1 MRPFVESS
9 SRQQTYAGTKR
20 TIVRQGEYVGSEIEN
35 RLQERGVTIDGII
48 AAIQQFRVETPSWG
62 YGDSGTRFKV
72 FHWPGAARTLRE
84 KLADAAQV
92 HQVTSICPS
101 VAIHIP
107 WDRED
112 DWQAV
117 KEYANALGLRIGA
130 VNPNLFQED
139 RYRLGSLC
147 HFDKG
152 VRELAVEHVLECI
165 QIAQAVGSDI
175 ISLWLADGTNY
186 AGQDD
191 LRRRRRRL
199 LDSLQTIYTALPAG
213 MRLLIEYKFFEPGF
227 YSTDLPDWG
236 TSLLM
241 AQKLGSQA
249 EVLVDTGHHPQGTN
263 IAQIVAQ
270 LLDEGRL
277 GGFHFNDRRYADDD
291 LIVGSQNPF
300 ELFFIFNEIVGA
312 DAEGNANAGRI
323 AYMIDQSHNIEP
335 KIEAMIQSVINIQT
349 AYTKAL
355 LVDRAALRFAQEAGD
370 VLGAYRVLQAA
381 YETDVRPL
389 LSEVRTRQGLAPDPI
404 AAFRASG
411 YAERV
416 AVERATT
423 RVAPTEASSGY
434 PGA

>member
-1 MRPFVESS
+1 MD
-9 SRQQTYAGTKR
+9 
-20 TIVRQGEYVGSEIEN
+20 
-35 RLQERGVTIDGII
+35 IDTVLEK
-48 AAIQQFRVETPSWG
+48 IQQFTVETPSWG

-72 FHWPGAARTLRE
+72 FHWPGAASNLRE
-84 KLADAAQV
+84 KLEDAAQV
-92 HQVTSICPS
+92 QKVTGICPS

-107 WDRED
+107 WDKED

-117 KEYANALGLRIGA
+117 KEYAGQLGLGIGA
-130 VNPNLFQED
+130 VNPNLFQD
-139 RYRLGSLC
+139 DMYRLGSLC
-147 HFDKG
+147 HYDEQI
-152 VRELAVEHVLECI
+152 RRRAIEHVLECI
-165 QIAQAVGSDI
+165 QIAQEVGSDV

-186 AGQDD
+186 PGQDD
-191 LRRRRRRL
+191 LRRRRHRL
-199 LDSLQTIYTALPAG
+199 LDSLQAIYAALPAG
-213 MRLLIEYKFFEPGF
+213 MRLLIEYKFFEPAF

-277 GGFHFNDRRYADDD
+277 GGFHFNDRKYADDD

-300 ELFFIFNEIVGA
+300 ELFCIFNEIVAAG
-312 DAEGNANAGRI
+312 AEGNVNAGRI

-335 KIEAMIQSVINIQT
+335 KIEAMIQSVLNIQI
-349 AYTKAL
+349 AYAKAL
-355 LVDRAALRFAQEAGD
+355 LVDRTALRKAQEESS

-389 LSEVRTRQGLAPDPI
+389 LAEARVRQGRNPDPI
-404 AAFRASG
+404 EAFQASG

-416 AVERATT
+416 AQQRTAVAT
-423 RVAPTEASSGY
+423 ASGY